1 MAGRRGG
8 RRACDRGEGGSR
20 RRAPGQEQ
28 PLTLPRTGG
37 QLSLE
42 PGSCKPPAPPR
53 GLEPPAPLP
62 LAPQHGSPVD
72 SSPGGC
78 VPPILRGAVC
88 KTEEEA
94 RWRVTAFRTKCENQR
109 RHVITHMSSGIVD
122 ERDEA
127 VSRLLGLHSDPT
139 AVTVS
144 KASPSLIWTIR
155 RRGTHRPCLT
165 LSSSKSR
172 CPQHPGSS

>member
-8 RRACDRGEGGSR
+8 RRACDRGEDGSR

-78 VPPILRGAVC
+78 VPLILRGAVC
-88 KTEEEA
+88 KTAEEA
-94 RWRVTAFRTKCENQR
+94 RWRVTAFRTKHENQR
-109 RHVITHMSSGIVD
+109 HQIITHTSSGIVD
-122 ERDEA
+122 ERDDFS
-127 VSRLLGLHSDPT
+127 VSTLTPLL
-139 AVTVS
+139 
-144 KASPSLIWTIR
+144 SPSARPRRPSSGLLR

>member
-1 MAGRRGG
+1 MLVTS
-8 RRACDRGEGGSR
+8 GEGGSR

-94 RWRVTAFRTKCENQR
+94 RWRVTAFRTKRENQR

-144 KASPSLIWTIR
+144 KASPSLIWTITAAR
-155 RRGTHRPCLT
+155 DPSS
-165 LSSSKSR
+165 LSNTVLL
-172 CPQHPGSS
+172 